1 MKFSHQSG
9 RSRSYARLRL
19 GQLGLALLITGC
31 SGSDRAFLDQLLE
44 GLQEGHSGGAPP
56 AGHGGG
62 SPGPTPGECRTF
74 LTADDIYAQV
84 AADLSSL
91 DADDTIFT
99 RYLSLADQANAEGCG
114 SALDG
119 ARAALNKLV
128 NSLSIDASITT
139 PEPID
144 VNQTLYRID
153 LRDYAWD
160 RSVEVS
166 GVAFADG
173 WEAIIA
179 SSPYAV
185 PFVGADADDA
195 VADTGTTVP
204 LLFGDAFVAAASRA
218 PLYYALLG
226 VPDDIDAFLA
236 DDLGIDVD
244 DATASARFVGLAP
257 NRAGREFLAERFEL
271 QVRSGYAW
279 QLSAL
284 GRRRGAPGERE
295 LVFTL
300 PNGLLGH
307 VVAEANGP
315 VKAASDVVLD
325 PAEDDLRAKVAH
337 SYMRE
342 HAQGIGVI
350 PPEAGLDAVLA
361 QDRALV
367 ATALERAGLDID
379 ADPEPVSNTFVA
391 FAADVDLATAAGELL
406 LSAEELRDNLA
417 LLDPTLGALDGG
429 SVTRG
434 LFEELYVESLCELSV
449 VLENQPDPVVCSSR

>member
-1 MKFSHQSG
+1 MKFDHQSG
-9 RSRSYARLRL
+9 RSRNRGRLRL

-31 SGSDRAFLDQLLE
+31 SGSDRALLNEILE
-44 GLQEGHSGGAPP
+44 GLHDGHSGGPP
-56 AGHGGG
+56 SGGGG
-62 SPGPTPGECRTF
+62 SPGPTPGECVVF
-74 LTADDIYAQV
+74 VTADDVYAQV
-84 AADLSSL
+84 ADDLRSR
-91 DADDTIFT
+91 DADDAIFT
-99 RYLSLADQANAEGCG
+99 RYVSLADQANAKGCG

-119 ARAALNKLV
+119 DRSALNKLV
-128 NSLSIDASITT
+128 NSLSMDASITT
-139 PEPID
+139 PELID

-185 PFVGADADDA
+185 PFVGEDADDA
-195 VADTGTTVP
+195 VADTGTLVP
-204 LLFGDAFVAAASRA
+204 VLFGDAFVAAASRA

-226 VPDDIDAFLA
+226 VPANLDDFLS
-236 DDLGIDVD
+236 DDLGVEVD
-244 DATASARFVGLAP
+244 DATASARFAGLAP

-271 QVRSGYAW
+271 QVRAGYAW
-279 QLSAL
+279 QLSEL
-284 GRRRGAPGERE
+284 NRRRGARGERE

-300 PNGLLGH
+300 PNGLLAH
-307 VVAEANGP
+307 VVADANGR

-325 PAEDDLRAKVAH
+325 PAEGDQRAKVAH

-342 HAQGIGVI
+342 HAQGVGAI
-350 PPEAGLDAVLA
+350 PSEAGLDAILA
-361 QDRALV
+361 EDRAVV
-367 ATALERAGLDID
+367 AAALERAELDID
-379 ADPEPVSNTFVA
+379 EDPEPVSNTFVA
-391 FAADVDLATAAGELL
+391 FAADVDLATAAGELM

-417 LLDPTLGALDGG
+417 LIDPALRALDGG

-434 LFEELYVESLCELSV
+434 VFDELYLESLCELSTL
-449 VLENQPDPVVCSSR
+449 LENQPDPGLCWGP

>member
-1 MKFSHQSG
+1 MNFSHQSG
-9 RSRSYARLRL
+9 HSTSYARSRL

-31 SGSDRAFLDQLLE
+31 SGSDRALLDQLLE
-44 GLQEGHSGGAPP
+44 GLQEGHSGGSPP

-74 LTADDIYAQV
+74 LTADDVYAQV

-91 DADDTIFT
+91 DADDAIFT
-99 RYLSLADQANAEGCG
+99 RYLSLADQANAQGCG

-119 ARAALNKLV
+119 ARSALNKLV
-128 NSLSIDASITT
+128 NSLSSDASITT
-139 PEPID
+139 PEPVD
-144 VNQTLYRID
+144 VSQTLYRID

-160 RSVEVS
+160 RGVEVS

-204 LLFGDAFVAAASRA
+204 VLFGDAFVAAASRA

-226 VPDDIDAFLA
+226 VPDDIDDLLA
-236 DDLGIDVD
+236 NDLGVDVD

-271 QVRSGYAW
+271 QVRAGYAW

-284 GRRRGAPGERE
+284 GRQRPARGERE

-307 VVAEANGP
+307 VVAEANGR

-325 PAEDDLRAKVAH
+325 PAEDDQRAKVAH

-350 PPEAGLDAVLA
+350 PPEAGLDAILE

-379 ADPEPVSNTFVA
+379 DDPEPVSDTFVA
-391 FAADVDLATAAGELL
+391 FAADVDLTTAAGELL

-417 LLDPTLGALDGG
+417 LLDPALGALDGG